1 MVTTRKLLHV
11 QNVTLREVQALQ
23 AAQDAAE
30 EAQSTALVGGG
41 EVEAAEHEAQ
51 VVFIGSLHVSRRVV
65 GGEHDLLNETGED
78 VEIAGG
84 GTRSIGRGW
93 PTWGFSR
100 GAGADGEFIETDR
113 GGLAEVHGGLAGVG
127 GDLDEV
133 VTEREV
139 FAGEAVFFG
148 AEDEGDSAGRLIE
161 FAGDDGGEL
170 VEENNG
176 LFSFAMSQR
185 AGAEDER
192 AVANGLGKSRGLFG
206 DVQKFGGTDSG
217 AGFTPVRLVG
227 GDRGE
232 MGEAEVGHGARDG
245 ADVEGVARRDE
256 DDGDAVAL

>member
-1 MVTTRKLLHV
+1 
-11 QNVTLREVQALQ
+11 
-23 AAQDAAE
+23 
-30 EAQSTALVGGG
+30 
-41 EVEAAEHEAQ
+41 
-51 VVFIGSLHVSRRVV
+51 VV
-65 GGEHDLLNETGED
+65 
-78 VEIAGG
+78 A
-84 GTRSIGRGW
+84 
-93 PTWGFSR
+93 
-100 GAGADGEFIETDR
+100 
-113 GGLAEVHGGLAGVG
+113 
-127 GDLDEV
+127 
-133 VTEREV
+133 EREV